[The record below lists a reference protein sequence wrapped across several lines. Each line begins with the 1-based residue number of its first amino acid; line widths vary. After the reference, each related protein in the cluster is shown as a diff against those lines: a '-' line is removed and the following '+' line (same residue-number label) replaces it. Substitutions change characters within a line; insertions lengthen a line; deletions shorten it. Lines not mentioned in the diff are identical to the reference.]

1 MKEELQ
7 KDKKG
12 GDDHGKDE
20 VIITV
25 DGVEKKI
32 HRGSHTVAEIKS
44 LTGVPEADKLA
55 QVIDGQLQP
64 TLNDDD
70 RFTIKGGEVFRIVPG
85 GGTSS

>member
-1 MKEELQ
+1 MKEDLQ
-7 KDKKG
+7 MDKKS

-25 DGVEKKI
+25 DGIEKKI
-32 HRGSHTVAEIKS
+32 HRGSYTVAEIKH

-55 QVIDGQLQP
+55 PVIDGQLKP

-70 RFTIKGGEVFRIVPG
+70 RITIKGGEIFRIVPG

>member
-32 HRGSHTVAEIKS
+32 HRGSHTVAEIKQ

-55 QVIDGQLQP
+55 ILIDGQLK
-64 TLNDDD
+64 TLKDEEKV
-70 RFTIKGGEVFRIVPG
+70 TIKGGEVFRVVPG